1 MRTGGAASIDASRGI
16 ATLLVLLH
24 HAIAAE
30 PEHSASTFAAVNDAL
45 GLIRMPLFMIVTG
58 YLLGSRPPTDLGE
71 RLHRLRKWIVR
82 LVWPMITVA
91 LAGVLLLRAQGID
104 WPIASAL
111 LLGSWHLWYLQA
123 LICLKLAYAALDTVW
138 RPSAEQLIAL
148 ALAAALI
155 AQIDVAAGMV
165 LFSLDRAVELLP
177 FLLFGAWVGRKP
189 SVLDARAL
197 PYLLYAVALAALV
210 VRFAGHGAV
219 PPLSRTSWMAML
231 AGAGSGL
238 WLLRHAPRFGALELV
253 GRYAFPIFLWHLP
266 WSVAVDL
273 LLLGPCHI
281 AGTLAVAIRVAAG
294 LMLPALVVRGVLASR
309 LVPIV
314 LIGDAAPKRA
324 PQILLDPLPA
334 GYRSALR
341 RFAPGMNHPC

>member
-30 PEHSASTFAAVNDAL
+30 PVLSASTFAAVNDAL
-45 GLIRMPLFMIVTG
+45 GLVRMPLFMIVTG
-58 YLLGSRPPTDLGE
+58 CLLGARPPGGGGE
-71 RLHRLRKWIVR
+71 RLYRLRKAIVR
-82 LVWPMITVA
+82 LVWPMIMVA
-91 LAGVLLLRAQGID
+91 LTGVLLLRGQGVD

-123 LICLKLAYAALDTVW
+123 LIWLKLAYASLDTVW
-138 RPSAEQLIAL
+138 RPSADQLIAL
-148 ALAAALI
+148 SLAASLV
-155 AQIDVAAGMV
+155 AQIDVATGMV
-165 LFSLDRAVELLP
+165 LFSLGRAVELLP

-197 PYLLYAVALAALV
+197 PYLLYAVALSALV
-210 VRFAGHGAV
+210 VRFAGHGAA
-219 PPLSRTSWMAML
+219 PPLARTSWMAML

-238 WLLRHAPRFGALELV
+238 WLLRHAPRFAALELV

-266 WSVAVDL
+266 WFAAADL

-281 AGTLAVAIRVAAG
+281 AGALAVAIRVAVG
-294 LMLPALVVRGVLASR
+294 LLLPALVVRGVLASGV
-309 LVPIV
+309 VPIV
-314 LIGDAAPKRA
+314 LIGDAAPRRA
-324 PQILLDPLPA
+324 PQKLPQTPAA